1 MTTAIVRPTV
11 VLLLLLSIGA
21 TLYAQDM
28 PHPVV
33 SAPTTGGTHARPF
46 GSAAAN
52 LPAGYVEEE
61 RFLSGTARSYAQV
74 GDWLRDGR
82 WEARPAGDAPYA
94 VRLLVRR
101 PADPDDFN
109 GVVVVEWLN
118 VSAMAEGDADYQHM
132 REELLRGGYAWV
144 GVGAQSAGVNAP
156 RTGLKAWDPV
166 RYGPLAHPGD
176 PFSYDIFAQ
185 AVRALR
191 RTGGGGPL
199 VGFEIRHVLATGRS
213 QSAMRLITYINAL
226 HARDR
231 LLDGYLV
238 HSRGAAPAGLRAD
251 RLTGVAD
258 PLPAGAHIR
267 TDIDV
272 PVLDV
277 QAEGDMVTLRSHLA
291 RQEPHDH
298 LRHWEIAGAAHA
310 EVPVWVVSGATPP
323 SDGPGGYGPGGCVA
337 PVNAA
342 PHHAVV
348 KAALRAL
355 ASWVRDGVAPPQSPR
370 IELGDPADDDPVLRD
385 RFGNARGGIRLPQLE
400 APTATLDGRANAA
413 AGSANEGGVRNFCFL
428 FGHTAPFDQA
438 TLASLYPTHEQFVSR
453 FGAAVDRLVQDGYLL
468 PDEADAARR
477 AAQASP
483 IGRGRTAAGA
493 IPE

>member
-1 MTTAIVRPTV
+1 MMTAIVRPTV
-11 VLLLLLSIGA
+11 PLLLLPALLWGGS

-28 PHPVV
+28 PYPVV
-33 SAPTTGGTHARPF
+33 SEPTAGGTHARPF

-61 RFLSGTARSYAQV
+61 RFLSGTARSYAKV

-82 WEARPAGDAPYA
+82 WEARPADEAPYA

-101 PADPDDFN
+101 PAEPDDFN

-118 VSAMAEGDADYQHM
+118 VSAMAEGDADYQHL

-166 RYGPLAHPGD
+166 RYGPLSHPGD
-176 PFSYDIFAQ
+176 PFSFDIFAQ

-191 RTGGGGPL
+191 HPGDGGPL
-199 VGFEIRHVLATGRS
+199 AGFEVRHVLATGRS

-231 LLDGYLV
+231 VLDGYLV

-258 PLPAGAHIR
+258 PLPAGARIR
-267 TDIDV
+267 ADIEV

-291 RQEPHDH
+291 RQDPHDH

-310 EVPVWVVSGATPP
+310 EVPVWVVSEVTPP
-323 SDGPGGYGPGGCVA
+323 SDGPGGFAPGGCAA

-355 ASWVRDGVAPPQSPR
+355 ARWVRDGVAPRQSPR

-400 APTATLDGRANAA
+400 APTATLDGRANAP
-413 AGSANEGGVRNFCFL
+413 AGSGNEGGVRNFCFL
-428 FGHTAPFDQA
+428 FGHTVAFDRE
-438 TLASLYPTHEQFVSR
+438 TLASLYPSHEHFVRR
-453 FGAAVDRLVQDGYLL
+453 FDAAVDRLVQDGFLL
-468 PDEADAARR
+468 QAEADEARR
-477 AAQASP
+477 AARESP
-483 IGRGRTAAGA
+483 IGR
-493 IPE
+493 

>member
-1 MTTAIVRPTV
+1 MPTAIVRPTV
-11 VLLLLLSIGA
+11 LLVLLLSISS

-28 PHPVV
+28 PDPAV
-33 SAPTTGGTHARPF
+33 SGPIAGGTHGRPF
-46 GSAAAN
+46 GTAARD

-61 RFLSGTARSYAQV
+61 RFLSGTARSYAKV

-82 WEARPAGDAPYA
+82 WDARPADEAAYA
-94 VRLLVRR
+94 VRLLIRR
-101 PADPDDFN
+101 PADPEDFN

-118 VSAMAEGDADYQHM
+118 VSAQAEGDADYLHM
-132 REELLRGGYAWV
+132 REELLRGGYVWV
-144 GVGAQSAGVNAP
+144 GVGAQSVGVNAP

-166 RYGPLAHPGD
+166 RCGPLAHPGD
-176 PFSYDIFAQ
+176 PFSYDIFSQ

-191 RTGGGGPL
+191 RTGDGGPL
-199 VGFEIRHVLATGRS
+199 AGFGIRHVLATGRS
-213 QSAMRLITYINAL
+213 QSAMRLITYVNAI
-226 HARDR
+226 HAHES
-231 LLDGYLV
+231 LLDGYLI
-238 HSRGAAPAGLRAD
+238 HSRGASPAGLRAD

-267 TDIDV
+267 ADIDV

-277 QAEGDMVTLRSHLA
+277 QAEGDIVTLRSHLA
-291 RQEPHDH
+291 RQDPHDH

-310 EVPVWVVSGATPP
+310 EVPVWVVSEATPP
-323 SDGPGGYGPGGCVA
+323 SDGPGGYGPGGCAA

-355 ASWVRDGVAPPQSPR
+355 AHWVRDGVAPPQSPR
-370 IELGDPADDDPVLRD
+370 IELGDPAAGDPVVRD

-413 AGSANEGGVRNFCFL
+413 AASGREGGVRNFCFL
-428 FGHTAPFDQA
+428 FGHTAPFDRG
-438 TLASLYPTHEQFVSR
+438 TLASLYPTHQEFVSR
-453 FGAAVDRLVQDGYLL
+453 FSAAVDRLEQAGYLL
-468 PDEADAARR
+468 AAEADAARQ
-477 AAQASP
+477 AAQESP
-483 IGRGRTAAGA
+483 IGR
-493 IPE
+493 